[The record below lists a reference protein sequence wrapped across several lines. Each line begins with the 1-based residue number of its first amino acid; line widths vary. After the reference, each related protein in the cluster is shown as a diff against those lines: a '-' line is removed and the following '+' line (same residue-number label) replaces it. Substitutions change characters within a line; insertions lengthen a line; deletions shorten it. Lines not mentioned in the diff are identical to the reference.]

1 MEITKLRL
9 SNSLSPKDERNDG
22 DAYGFSREHRSSS
35 SSTNRLRWEC
45 EEAEE
50 DERGGYETV
59 VRNPTKHVVVECNG
73 VFEER
78 ERMEEMDEER
88 ERERERN
95 WRCFEVLSFRR
106 RVLSARAG
114 AC

>member
-9 SNSLSPKDERNDG
+9 SNSLSPKDERSNDDE
-22 DAYGFSREHRSSS
+22 DAYGFSREFTVQPARRR
-35 SSTNRLRWEC
+35 TATAAKIGREC

-50 DERGGYETV
+50 DERGGHET
-59 VRNPTKHVVVECNG
+59 VRNPTKD

-78 ERMEEMDEER
+78 ERMEDGR
-88 ERERERN
+88 RERN